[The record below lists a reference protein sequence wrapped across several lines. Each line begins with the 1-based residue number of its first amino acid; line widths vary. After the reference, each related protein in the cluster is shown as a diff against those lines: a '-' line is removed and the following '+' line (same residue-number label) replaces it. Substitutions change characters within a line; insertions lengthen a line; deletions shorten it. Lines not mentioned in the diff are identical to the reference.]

1 MIACNQ
7 KPLRVVCAHCLTDH
21 VLMVN
26 PSDLLKW
33 QAGEYIQDALPYL
46 NKAERELLISQT
58 CDSCW
63 KSMFGEDE

>member
-33 QAGEYIQDALPYL
+33 QAGEHIQDALPYL
-46 NKAERELLISQT
+46 NAAER
-58 CDSCW
+58 
-63 KSMFGEDE
+63 

>member
-26 PSDLLKW
+26 PSDILNW
-33 QAGEYIQDALPYL
+33 QGGTYIQDALPYL
-46 NKAERELLISQT
+46 NAAEREMLISQT
-58 CDSCW
+58 CDRCW
-63 KSMFGEDE
+63 KSMYGEDE